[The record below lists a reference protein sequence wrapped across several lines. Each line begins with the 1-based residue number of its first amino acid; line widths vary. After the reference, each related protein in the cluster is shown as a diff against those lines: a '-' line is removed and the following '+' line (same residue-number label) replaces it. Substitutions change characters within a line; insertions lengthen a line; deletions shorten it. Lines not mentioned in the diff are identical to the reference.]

1 MFAIIAVVIS
11 YLQQK
16 RLDQILLFSLLM
28 QTSLQLNLSFLIRI
42 QFTEL
47 EI

>member
-11 YLQQK
+11 YLHQK
-16 RLDQILLFSLLM
+16 GLDQILIFCLLM
-28 QTSLQLNLSFLIRI
+28 QTSLQLNLSFLITI